1 MNRGKVL
8 LLLLFG
14 FFSLFF
20 FLNQGLVE
28 AQNNQL
34 LVEKIEDASFYDS
47 FCQEESWSWLC
58 QSKPFSLPALRE
70 KDNWFYFS
78 QGFFDSQNNQK
89 ELIFTFANPPDS
101 DWYQKEPILL
111 IKVKSLTQSIG
122 VVSLEFDWG
131 QDWQFFA
138 DQEASNWLVF
148 SGLTQEKRLD
158 LKESFPDLRVVSD
171 KPWRLKVKASPLI
184 PGQLVMIAFDQVLIE
199 NNKATVLPTP
209 TPILTPDLT
218 PTPPPLSPSP
228 TPVNEEEYSQAKFI
242 EPKAKGKVYFNEVVG
257 LAIEVQDENLI
268 EKIILQYSSDQQ
280 TWWDIN
286 QEQVEKKYFYWSYDW
301 YPEEEGTFNLRAKIY
316 NQAGKLTII
325 NHQDKF
331 IFDQTPPQIVWQK
344 PVDQDSLS
352 SPLIIEVEVEDD
364 LSGLEEE
371 PRFRYRYQDWSNWQD
386 IPINPWYFDDNFPL
400 GDYWL
405 QAQISDRAGNRARKE
420 IRLKKDLQIIN
431 IFLVDNVLS
440 WQTSHPTI
448 SRVIYDQYSHQGSGG
463 PKKGYPNLG
472 YAWASDQISQEG
484 ATNHRFVLP
493 SLPPGEYYG
502 RILALETPIIYS
514 QEFAFRTD
522 NFLADQNQK
531 ETGVVLGEVDSGTDD
546 DWPDEVFSTED
557 QEEEQE
563 DFNWLRA
570 GVFFI
575 LALLLG
581 AGLVFLLMNEGLD
594 FGKNKKRSI

>member
-1 MNRGKVL
+1 MKRGKRF
-8 LLLLFG
+8 LLLFG

-20 FLNQGLVE
+20 FWNRSLIG

-34 LVEKIEDASFYDS
+34 LVEKIEDASFYGS

-58 QSKPFSLPALRE
+58 QGKSFSLPSLRE

-78 QGFFDSQNNQK
+78 QGFFDGQNKQK
-89 ELIFTFANPPDS
+89 ELIFTFANPS
-101 DWYQKEPILL
+101 DLDWPQKEPALL
-111 IKVKSLTQSIG
+111 INAKSLTQSIG

-131 QDWQFFA
+131 QGWQLFA
-138 DQEASNWLVF
+138 DQEANNWLVF

-158 LKESFPDLRVVSD
+158 LKESFLDLGMVSD
-171 KPWRLKVKASPLI
+171 KPWRLRVKVSPLI
-184 PGQLVMIAFDQVLIE
+184 PGQLVMMAFDQVLIE

-218 PTPPPLSPSP
+218 PTPSPLSPSP

-344 PVDQDSLS
+344 PVDQDSFS
-352 SPLIIEVEVEDD
+352 SPLIIEVEVEDS

-371 PRFRYRYQDWSNWQD
+371 PKFYYRYQDWSNWQE
-386 IPINPWYFDDNFPL
+386 ILANPWYFNDDFSL

-405 QAQISDRAGNRARKE
+405 RAQISDRAGNRAKTE

-448 SRVIYDQYSHQGSGG
+448 SRVIYDQYSHQTSGG
-463 PKKGYPNLG
+463 PKEGYPNLG
-472 YAWASDQISQEG
+472 YAWASDQISQG
-484 ATNHRFVLP
+484 KSTNHRFVLP

-502 RILALETPIIYS
+502 RILALESPTIYS
-514 QEFAFRTD
+514 QEFIFRTD
-522 NFLADQNQK
+522 NFLADQGQA
-531 ETGVVLGEVDSGTDD
+531 ETGVVLGEADLEAGDD
-546 DWPDEVFSTED
+546 RPDEGFSTED
-557 QEEEQE
+557 QEEKEE
-563 DFNWLRA
+563 SFNWLRV
-570 GVFFI
+570 GVIFI

-581 AGLVFLLMNEGLD
+581 AGLVFLLMKERPD
-594 FGKNKKRSI
+594 FGKNKEKSI